1 MEMQPTPLFRPG
13 SPEATAALQ
22 RFKAYAMSH
31 TLLAEV
37 DKQITRAIHEPAGF
51 AFVLLYGPS
60 GVGKTTLIRQLEHRA
75 GVGREP
81 AFPGFA
87 GGPRHPHPFA
97 PVPLLLLETR
107 PPDGATFNRAE
118 YYQVALK
125 QLGEYPY
132 DPSWEQK
139 KGRGKDAKFNDS
151 AELRQIYEAALARR
165 GVRTIILD
173 EAQHLLKLA
182 SGVKMIDQLDWLK
195 SMTNT
200 TGILYVIYNLERSG
214 RLVNNWHYVY
224 SELVSSVLF
233 QRSRARLYIMH
244 ILTGTYELLPLRN
257 LNGQAARR
265 GLEIHF
271 PRYQFQHEPDQ
282 LAFQRTLLTL
292 LQQIPLK
299 VEIKPLVDQWSYF
312 YERCIGCIG
321 VLKDWLVR
329 ALAASLAAGQSELLL
344 ERIRECSLPIVQCES
359 MALEAAAG
367 EQELHYTASRQ
378 QHLWALLGMKMGE
391 DMIQQQVQPIPEEH
405 VQPLPDK
412 ATTRQKSRVGEQ
424 QPVRLEV
431 GEPQDKGS
439 AENCPFSG
447 TVVELQS
454 AQIRATGVEKL
465 RCPACGAARKAT
477 IRGEL
482 VIYPPHTP
490 LRIARANKGPQWIR
504 QGTTWTKR

>member
-1 MEMQPTPLFRPG
+1 
-13 SPEATAALQ
+13 
-22 RFKAYAMSH
+22 
-31 TLLAEV
+31 
-37 DKQITRAIHEPAGF
+37 
-51 AFVLLYGPS
+51 
-60 GVGKTTLIRQLEHRA
+60 
-75 GVGREP
+75 
-81 AFPGFA
+81 
-87 GGPRHPHPFA
+87 
-97 PVPLLLLETR
+97 LLLETR

-151 AELRQIYEAALARR
+151 AELRQIYEAALQRR

-182 SGVKMIDQLDWLK
+182 SGVKLIDQLDWLK

-200 TGILYVIYNLERSG
+200 TGAL
-214 RLVNNWHYVY
+214 
-224 SELVSSVLF
+224 
-233 QRSRARLYIMH
+233 H

-257 LNGQAARR
+257 LNGQAARW

-299 VEIKPLVDQWSYF
+299 VEVKPLVDQWSYF

-344 ERIRECSLPIVQCES
+344 ERIQECALPIAQCES

-367 EQELHYTASRQ
+367 EQELYYTASRQ
-378 QHLWALLGMKMGE
+378 QRLWALLGMKMDQ
-391 DMIQQQVQPIPEEH
+391 DMIREPVQPTSEED
-405 VQPLPDK
+405 VQPLPDE

-424 QPVRLEV
+424 QPTRLEV
-431 GEPQDKGS
+431 LQPQDRGS
-439 AENCPFSG
+439 TENCPFSG

-454 AQIRATGVEKL
+454 AQIRTTGVERL
-465 RCPACGAARKAT
+465 QCPTCGATRKAT
-477 IRGEL
+477 VRGEL
-482 VIYPPHTP
+482 VIYPSHTQ
-490 LRIARANKGPQWIR
+490 LRITRTNKGPLWIR
-504 QGTTWTKR
+504 QGKMWTRH

>member
-1 MEMQPTPLFRPG
+1 MEMQPTPFFRPG

-22 RFKAYAMSH
+22 RFKTYAMSH

-37 DKQITRAIHEPAGF
+37 DKQLSRAIHEPAGF

-75 GVGREP
+75 GVVREP
-81 AFPGFA
+81 TFPGLV
-87 GGPRHPHPFA
+87 GGSRHPHPFA

-118 YYQVALK
+118 YYEVALK

-151 AELRQIYEAALARR
+151 AKLRQIYEAALQRR

-200 TGILYVIYNLERSG
+200 TGAL
-214 RLVNNWHYVY
+214 
-224 SELVSSVLF
+224 
-233 QRSRARLYIMH
+233 H

-344 ERIRECSLPIVQCES
+344 GRIQECALPIAQCES

-391 DMIQQQVQPIPEEH
+391 DMTRKPVQPIPEEH
-405 VQPLPDK
+405 MQPQPEE
-412 ATTRQKSRVGEQ
+412 ATTNQRSRVGEQ
-424 QPVRLEV
+424 WPVRLEV
-431 GEPQDKGS
+431 GEPQDKGN
-439 AENCPFSG
+439 AEHCPFSG

-454 AQIRATGVEKL
+454 VQIRATNVERL
-465 RCPACGAARKAT
+465 QCPTCGAARKAT
-477 IRGEL
+477 VRGDE
-482 VIYPPHTP
+482 VIYSPHTP
-490 LRIARANKGPQWIR
+490 LRIARANKGPLWIR
-504 QGTTWTKR
+504 QGTTWAIQR

>member
-1 MEMQPTPLFRPG
+1 MEMQPTTPLFRPG

-37 DKQITRAIHEPAGF
+37 DKQISRAIHEPAGF
-51 AFVLLYGPS
+51 SFVLLYGPS
-60 GVGKTTLIRQLEHRA
+60 GVGKTTLIRQLEYRA
-75 GVGREP
+75 GVVREP
-81 AFPGFA
+81 TFPRTAF
-87 GGPRHPHPFA
+87 GPRHPHPFA
-97 PVPLLLLETR
+97 SVPLLLLETR

-151 AELRQIYEAALARR
+151 AELRQIYEAALQRR

-200 TGILYVIYNLERSG
+200 TGAL
-214 RLVNNWHYVY
+214 
-224 SELVSSVLF
+224 
-233 QRSRARLYIMH
+233 H

-282 LAFQRTLLTL
+282 QAFQRTLLTL

-299 VEIKPLVDQWSYF
+299 VEIKLLVDQWSYF
-312 YERCIGCIG
+312 YERSIGCIG
-321 VLKDWLVR
+321 ILKDWLVR
-329 ALAASLAAGQSELLL
+329 ALAASLATGQSELLL
-344 ERIRECSLPIVQCES
+344 ERIQECALPIAQCES

-378 QHLWALLGMKMGE
+378 QHLWALLGMKLDQDVIRE
-391 DMIQQQVQPIPEEH
+391 PVQPIPVEV
-405 VQPLPDK
+405 VQPLPDE
-412 ATTRQKSRVGEQ
+412 AAPHQQKSRVGEQ
-424 QPVRLEV
+424 RPVRLEV
-431 GEPQDKGS
+431 GESQEQGRT
-439 AENCPFSG
+439 ENCPFSG
-447 TVVELQS
+447 TVVELQP
-454 AQIRATGVEKL
+454 AQIRATGAEKL
-465 RCPACGAARKAT
+465 QCPACGAARKAT

-482 VIYPPHTP
+482 VIYSPHPP
-490 LRIARANKGPQWIR
+490 LRIPRANKGPLWIR
-504 QGTTWTKR
+504 QGMTWTKR